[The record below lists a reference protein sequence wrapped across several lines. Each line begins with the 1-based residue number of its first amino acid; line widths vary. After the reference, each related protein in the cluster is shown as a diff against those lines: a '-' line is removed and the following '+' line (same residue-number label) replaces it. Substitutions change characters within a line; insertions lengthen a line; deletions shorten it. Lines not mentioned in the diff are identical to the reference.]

1 MRLERLNYNKV
12 KVFLTYD
19 DLKER
24 GLTKEDLWTDTFK
37 VKQLF
42 REMIEQASKELNFE
56 PTNSLSVEVFSL
68 QAQGMVVFVTKQ
80 YAESEE
86 YNQADEEE
94 QELYE
99 DFIEMQVML
108 DESDDLFFEFQTF
121 EDIIQLAN
129 RIVDHYNVDS
139 MLYTYDERFYLLLDY
154 EQLTSIEIGNVIA
167 VLAEYGNPSTITKHR
182 VHEYGKLLVEREAI
196 SYIVNI
202 FS

>member
-1 MRLERLNYNKV
+1 MRLERLNYNKL

-19 DLKER
+19 DLTER

-42 REMIEQASKELNFE
+42 REMIEQASQELNFE

-80 YAESEE
+80 Y
-86 YNQADEEE
+86 EEE
-94 QELYE
+94 TSYSEFDEDEFE

-108 DESDDLFFEFQTF
+108 DESEDMFFEFDSF
-121 EDIIQLAN
+121 EDVIQLTKRMSN
-129 RIVDHYNVDS
+129 FYDTDS
-139 MLYTYDERFYLLLDY
+139 MLYSFEKRFYVLLDY
-154 EQLTSIEIGNVIA
+154 HMLSPAEVGNMIA

-182 VHEYGKLLVEREAI
+182 VNEYGKILVEKRALE
-196 SYIVNI
+196 YINSV

>member
-1 MRLERLNYNKV
+1 MRLERLNYNKL

-19 DLKER
+19 DLTER

-42 REMIEQASKELNFE
+42 REMIEQASQELNFE

-80 YAESEE
+80 Y
-86 YNQADEEE
+86 EEE
-94 QELYE
+94 TSYGELDEDEFE

-108 DESDDLFFEFQTF
+108 DESEDMFFEFDSF
-121 EDIIQLAN
+121 EDVIQLTKRMSN
-129 RIVDHYNVDS
+129 FYDTDS
-139 MLYTYDERFYLLLDY
+139 VLYSFEKRFYVLLDY
-154 EQLTSIEIGNVIA
+154 HMLSPAEVGNMIA

-182 VHEYGKLLVEREAI
+182 VNEYGKMLVEKRALE
-196 SYIVNI
+196 YINSV

>member
-1 MRLERLNYNKV
+1 MRLERLNYNKL

-42 REMIEQASKELNFE
+42 REMIEQASQELNFE

-80 YAESEE
+80 Y
-86 YNQADEEE
+86 EEE
-94 QELYE
+94 TSYGEFDEDEFE

-108 DESDDLFFEFQTF
+108 DESEDMFFEFDSF
-121 EDIIQLAN
+121 EDVIQLTKCMSN
-129 RIVDHYNVDS
+129 FYDTDS
-139 MLYTYDERFYLLLDY
+139 VLYSFEKRFYVLLDY
-154 EQLTSIEIGNVIA
+154 HMLSPAEVGNMIA

-182 VHEYGKLLVEREAI
+182 VNEYGKMLVEKRALE
-196 SYIVNI
+196 YINSV

>member
-1 MRLERLNYNKV
+1 MRLERLNYNKL

-19 DLKER
+19 DLTER

-42 REMIEQASKELNFE
+42 REMIEQASQELNFE

-80 YAESEE
+80 Y
-86 YNQADEEE
+86 EEE
-94 QELYE
+94 TSYGEFDEDEFE

-108 DESDDLFFEFQTF
+108 DESEDMFFEFDSF
-121 EDIIQLAN
+121 EDVIQLTKCMSN
-129 RIVDHYNVDS
+129 FYDTDS
-139 MLYTYDERFYLLLDY
+139 VLYSFEQRFYMLLDY
-154 EQLTSIEIGNVIA
+154 HMLSPAEVGNMIA

-182 VHEYGKLLVEREAI
+182 VNEYGKILVEKRALE
-196 SYIVNI
+196 YINSV

>member
-1 MRLERLNYNKV
+1 MRLERLNYNKL

-42 REMIEQASKELNFE
+42 REMIEQASQELNFE

-80 YAESEE
+80 Y
-86 YNQADEEE
+86 EEE
-94 QELYE
+94 TSYGEFDEDEFE

-108 DESDDLFFEFQTF
+108 DESEDMFFEFDSF
-121 EDIIQLAN
+121 EDVIQLTKRMSN
-129 RIVDHYNVDS
+129 FYNTDS
-139 MLYTYDERFYLLLDY
+139 VLYSFEKRFYVLLDY
-154 EQLTSIEIGNVIA
+154 HMLSPAEVGNMIA

-182 VHEYGKLLVEREAI
+182 VNEYGKMLVEKRALE
-196 SYIVNI
+196 YINSV

>member
-1 MRLERLNYNKV
+1 MRLERLNYNKL

-42 REMIEQASKELNFE
+42 REMIEQASQELNFE

-80 YAESEE
+80 Y
-86 YNQADEEE
+86 EEE
-94 QELYE
+94 TSYGEFNEDEFE

-108 DESDDLFFEFQTF
+108 DESEDMFFEFDSF
-121 EDIIQLAN
+121 EDVIQLTKRMSN
-129 RIVDHYNVDS
+129 FYDTDS
-139 MLYTYDERFYLLLDY
+139 VLYSFEKRFYVLLDY
-154 EQLTSIEIGNVIA
+154 HMLSPAEVGNMIA

-182 VHEYGKLLVEREAI
+182 VNEYGKMLVEKRALE
-196 SYIVNI
+196 YINSV

>member
-1 MRLERLNYNKV
+1 MRLERLNYNKL

-42 REMIEQASKELNFE
+42 REMIEQASQELNFE

-80 YAESEE
+80 Y
-86 YNQADEEE
+86 EEE
-94 QELYE
+94 TSYGEFDEDEFE

-108 DESDDLFFEFQTF
+108 DESEDMFFEFDSF
-121 EDIIQLAN
+121 EDVIQLTKRMSN
-129 RIVDHYNVDS
+129 FYDTDS
-139 MLYTYDERFYLLLDY
+139 VLYSFEKRFYVLLDY
-154 EQLTSIEIGNVIA
+154 HMLSPAEVGNMIA

-182 VHEYGKLLVEREAI
+182 VNEYGKMLVEKRALE
-196 SYIVNI
+196 YINSV

>member
-1 MRLERLNYNKV
+1 MRLERLNYNKL

-42 REMIEQASKELNFE
+42 REMIEQASQELNFE

-68 QAQGMVVFVTKQ
+68 QAQGMIVFVTKQ
-80 YAESEE
+80 Y
-86 YNQADEEE
+86 EEE
-94 QELYE
+94 TSYGEFDEDEFE

-108 DESDDLFFEFQTF
+108 DESEDMFFEFDSF
-121 EDIIQLAN
+121 EDVIQLTKRMSN
-129 RIVDHYNVDS
+129 FYDTDS
-139 MLYTYDERFYLLLDY
+139 VLYSFEKRFYVLLDY
-154 EQLTSIEIGNVIA
+154 HMLSPAEVGNMIA

-182 VHEYGKLLVEREAI
+182 VNEYGKMLVEKRALE
-196 SYIVNI
+196 YINSV

>member
-1 MRLERLNYNKV
+1 MRLERLKYNKL
-12 KVFLTYD
+12 KVFLTYNH
-19 DLKER
+19 LKER

-42 REMIEQASKELNFE
+42 REMIEQASQELNFE

-80 YAESEE
+80 Y
-86 YNQADEEE
+86 EEE
-94 QELYE
+94 TSYGELDEDEFE

-108 DESDDLFFEFQTF
+108 DESEDMFFEFDSF
-121 EDIIQLAN
+121 EDVIQLTKRMSN
-129 RIVDHYNVDS
+129 FYDTDS
-139 MLYTYDERFYLLLDY
+139 VLYSFEKRFYVLLDY
-154 EQLTSIEIGNVIA
+154 HMLSPAEVGNMIA

-182 VHEYGKLLVEREAI
+182 VNEYGKMLVEKRALE
-196 SYIVNI
+196 YINSV

>member
-1 MRLERLNYNKV
+1 MRLERLNYNKL

-42 REMIEQASKELNFE
+42 REMIEQASQELNFE

-80 YAESEE
+80 Y
-86 YNQADEEE
+86 EEE
-94 QELYE
+94 TSYGEFDEDEFE

-108 DESDDLFFEFQTF
+108 DESEDMFFEFDSF
-121 EDIIQLAN
+121 EDVIQLTKRMSN
-129 RIVDHYNVDS
+129 FYDTDS
-139 MLYTYDERFYLLLDY
+139 VLYSFEKRFYVLLDY
-154 EQLTSIEIGNVIA
+154 HMLSRAEVGNMIA

-182 VHEYGKLLVEREAI
+182 VNEYGKILVEKRALE
-196 SYIVNI
+196 YINSV

>member
-1 MRLERLNYNKV
+1 MRLERLNYNKL

-19 DLKER
+19 DLTER

-42 REMIEQASKELNFE
+42 REMIEQASQELNFE

-80 YAESEE
+80 Y
-86 YNQADEEE
+86 EEE
-94 QELYE
+94 TSYGEFDEDEFE

-108 DESDDLFFEFQTF
+108 DESEDMFFEFDSF
-121 EDIIQLAN
+121 EDVIQLTKRMSN
-129 RIVDHYNVDS
+129 FYDTDS
-139 MLYTYDERFYLLLDY
+139 VLYSFEKRFYMLLDHHMLSPA
-154 EQLTSIEIGNVIA
+154 EVGNMIA

-182 VHEYGKLLVEREAI
+182 VNEYGKILVEKRALE
-196 SYIVNI
+196 YINSV

>member
-1 MRLERLNYNKV
+1 MRLERLNYNKL

-42 REMIEQASKELNFE
+42 REMIEQASQELNFE

-80 YAESEE
+80 Y
-86 YNQADEEE
+86 EEE
-94 QELYE
+94 TSYGEFDE
-99 DFIEMQVML
+99 DEFEDIIEMQVML
-108 DESDDLFFEFQTF
+108 DESEDMFFEFDSF
-121 EDIIQLAN
+121 EDVIQLTKRMSN
-129 RIVDHYNVDS
+129 FYDTDS
-139 MLYTYDERFYLLLDY
+139 VLYSFEKRFYVLLDY
-154 EQLTSIEIGNVIA
+154 HMLSPAEVGNMIA

-182 VHEYGKLLVEREAI
+182 VNEYGKMLVEKRALE
-196 SYIVNI
+196 YINSV

>member
-1 MRLERLNYNKV
+1 MRLERLNYNKL

-42 REMIEQASKELNFE
+42 REMIEQASQELNFE

-80 YAESEE
+80 Y
-86 YNQADEEE
+86 EEE
-94 QELYE
+94 TSYGEFDEDEFE

-108 DESDDLFFEFQTF
+108 DESEDMFFEFDSF
-121 EDIIQLAN
+121 EDVIQLTKRMSN
-129 RIVDHYNVDS
+129 FYDTDS
-139 MLYTYDERFYLLLDY
+139 VLYSFEKRFYVLLDY
-154 EQLTSIEIGNVIA
+154 HMLSHAEVGNMIA

-182 VHEYGKLLVEREAI
+182 VNEYGKMLVEKRALE
-196 SYIVNI
+196 YINSV

>member
-1 MRLERLNYNKV
+1 MRLERLNYNKL

-19 DLKER
+19 DLTER

-42 REMIEQASKELNFE
+42 REMIEQASQELNFE

-80 YAESEE
+80 Y
-86 YNQADEEE
+86 EEE
-94 QELYE
+94 TSYGELDEDEFE

-108 DESDDLFFEFQTF
+108 DESEDMFFEFDSF
-121 EDIIQLAN
+121 EDVIQLTKRMSN
-129 RIVDHYNVDS
+129 FYDTDS
-139 MLYTYDERFYLLLDY
+139 VLYSFEKRFYMLLDY
-154 EQLTSIEIGNVIA
+154 HMLSPAEVGNMIA

-182 VHEYGKLLVEREAI
+182 VNEYGKILVEKRALE
-196 SYIVNI
+196 YINSV

>member
-1 MRLERLNYNKV
+1 MRLERLNYNKL

-42 REMIEQASKELNFE
+42 REMIEQASQELNFE

-80 YAESEE
+80 Y
-86 YNQADEEE
+86 EEE
-94 QELYE
+94 TSYGEFDEDEFE

-108 DESDDLFFEFQTF
+108 DESEDMFFEFDSF
-121 EDIIQLAN
+121 EDVIQLTKRMSN
-129 RIVDHYNVDS
+129 FYDTDS
-139 MLYTYDERFYLLLDY
+139 VLYSFEKRFYVLLDY
-154 EQLTSIEIGNVIA
+154 HMLSPAEVGNMIA

-182 VHEYGKLLVEREAI
+182 VNEYGKILVEKRALE
-196 SYIVNI
+196 YINSV

>member
-1 MRLERLNYNKV
+1 MRLERLNYNKL

-19 DLKER
+19 DLQER

-42 REMIEQASKELNFE
+42 REMIEQASQELNFE

-80 YAESEE
+80 C
-86 YNQADEEE
+86 EEE
-94 QELYE
+94 TSYGEFDEDEFE

-108 DESDDLFFEFQTF
+108 DESEDMFFEFDSF
-121 EDIIQLAN
+121 EDVIQLTKRMSN
-129 RIVDHYNVDS
+129 FYDTDS
-139 MLYTYDERFYLLLDY
+139 VLYSFEKRFYVLLDY
-154 EQLTSIEIGNVIA
+154 HMLSPAEVGNMIA

-182 VHEYGKLLVEREAI
+182 VNEYGKMLVEKRALE
-196 SYIVNI
+196 YINSV

>member
-1 MRLERLNYNKV
+1 MRLERLNYNKL

-42 REMIEQASKELNFE
+42 REMIEQASQELNFE

-80 YAESEE
+80 Y
-86 YNQADEEE
+86 EEE
-94 QELYE
+94 TSYGEFDEDEFE

-108 DESDDLFFEFQTF
+108 DKSEDMFFEFDSF
-121 EDIIQLAN
+121 EDVIQLTKRMSN
-129 RIVDHYNVDS
+129 FYDTDS
-139 MLYTYDERFYLLLDY
+139 VLYSFEKRFYVLLDY
-154 EQLTSIEIGNVIA
+154 HMLSPAEVGNMIA

-182 VHEYGKLLVEREAI
+182 VNEYGKILVEKRALE
-196 SYIVNI
+196 YINSV

>member
-1 MRLERLNYNKV
+1 MRLERLNYNKL

-42 REMIEQASKELNFE
+42 REMIEQASQELNFE

-80 YAESEE
+80 Y
-86 YNQADEEE
+86 EEE
-94 QELYE
+94 TSYGELDEDEFE

-108 DESDDLFFEFQTF
+108 DESEDMFFEFDSF
-121 EDIIQLAN
+121 EDVIQLTKRMSN
-129 RIVDHYNVDS
+129 FYDTDS
-139 MLYTYDERFYLLLDY
+139 VLYSFEKRFYVLLDY
-154 EQLTSIEIGNVIA
+154 HMLSPAEVGNMIA

-182 VHEYGKLLVEREAI
+182 VNEYGKMLVEKRALE
-196 SYIVNI
+196 YINSV

>member
-1 MRLERLNYNKV
+1 MRLERLNYNKL

-42 REMIEQASKELNFE
+42 REMIEQASQELNFE

-80 YAESEE
+80 Y
-86 YNQADEEE
+86 EEE
-94 QELYE
+94 TSYGELDEDEFE

-108 DESDDLFFEFQTF
+108 DESEDMFFEFDSF
-121 EDIIQLAN
+121 EDVIQLTKRMSN
-129 RIVDHYNVDS
+129 FYDTDS
-139 MLYTYDERFYLLLDY
+139 VLYSFDKRFYVLLDY
-154 EQLTSIEIGNVIA
+154 HMLSPAEVGNMIA

-182 VHEYGKLLVEREAI
+182 VNEYGKMLVEKRALE
-196 SYIVNI
+196 YINSV

>member
-1 MRLERLNYNKV
+1 MRLERLNYNKL

-19 DLKER
+19 DLTER

-42 REMIEQASKELNFE
+42 REMIEQASQELNFE

-80 YAESEE
+80 Y
-86 YNQADEEE
+86 EEE
-94 QELYE
+94 TSYGEFDEDEFE

-108 DESDDLFFEFQTF
+108 DESEDMFFEFDSF
-121 EDIIQLAN
+121 EDVIQLTKRMSN
-129 RIVDHYNVDS
+129 FYDTDS
-139 MLYTYDERFYLLLDY
+139 VLYSFEKRFYMLLDY
-154 EQLTSIEIGNVIA
+154 HMLSPAEVGNMIA

-182 VHEYGKLLVEREAI
+182 VNEYGKILVEKRALE
-196 SYIVNI
+196 YINSV

>member
-1 MRLERLNYNKV
+1 MRLERLNYNKL

-42 REMIEQASKELNFE
+42 REMIEQASQELNFE

-80 YAESEE
+80 Y
-86 YNQADEEE
+86 EEE
-94 QELYE
+94 TSYGEFDEDEFE

-108 DESDDLFFEFQTF
+108 DESEDMFFEFDSF
-121 EDIIQLAN
+121 EDVIQLTK
-129 RIVDHYNVDS
+129 RMSSFYDTDS
-139 MLYTYDERFYLLLDY
+139 VLYSFEKRFYVLLDY
-154 EQLTSIEIGNVIA
+154 HMLSPAEVGNMIA

-182 VHEYGKLLVEREAI
+182 VNEYGKMLVEKRALE
-196 SYIVNI
+196 YINSV

>member
-1 MRLERLNYNKV
+1 MRLERLNYNKL

-42 REMIEQASKELNFE
+42 REMIEQASQELNFE

-80 YAESEE
+80 Y
-86 YNQADEEE
+86 EEE
-94 QELYE
+94 TSYGEFDEDEFE

-108 DESDDLFFEFQTF
+108 DESEDMFFEFDSF
-121 EDIIQLAN
+121 EDVIQLTKCMPN
-129 RIVDHYNVDS
+129 FYDTDS
-139 MLYTYDERFYLLLDY
+139 VLYSFEKRFYVLLDY
-154 EQLTSIEIGNVIA
+154 HMLSPAEVGNMIA

-182 VHEYGKLLVEREAI
+182 VNEYGKMLVEKRALE
-196 SYIVNI
+196 YINSV

>member
-1 MRLERLNYNKV
+1 MRLERLNYNKL

-42 REMIEQASKELNFE
+42 REMIEQASQELNFE

-80 YAESEE
+80 Y
-86 YNQADEEE
+86 EEE
-94 QELYE
+94 TSYGEFDEDEFE

-108 DESDDLFFEFQTF
+108 DESEDMFFEFDSF
-121 EDIIQLAN
+121 EDVIQLTKRMSN
-129 RIVDHYNVDS
+129 FYDTDS
-139 MLYTYDERFYLLLDY
+139 VLYSFEKRFYMLLDY
-154 EQLTSIEIGNVIA
+154 HMLSPAEVGNMIA

-182 VHEYGKLLVEREAI
+182 VNEYGKMLVEKRALE
-196 SYIVNI
+196 YINSV

>member
-1 MRLERLNYNKV
+1 MRLERLNYNKL

-42 REMIEQASKELNFE
+42 REMIEQASQELNFE

-80 YAESEE
+80 Y
-86 YNQADEEE
+86 EEE
-94 QELYE
+94 TSYGEFDE
-99 DFIEMQVML
+99 DEFENFIEMQVML
-108 DESDDLFFEFQTF
+108 DESEDMFFEFDSF
-121 EDIIQLAN
+121 EDVIQLTKRMSN
-129 RIVDHYNVDS
+129 FYDTDS
-139 MLYTYDERFYLLLDY
+139 VLYSFEKRFYVLLDY
-154 EQLTSIEIGNVIA
+154 HMLSPAEVGNMIA

-182 VHEYGKLLVEREAI
+182 VNEYGKMLVEKRALE
-196 SYIVNI
+196 YINSV

>member
-1 MRLERLNYNKV
+1 MRLERLNYNKL

-42 REMIEQASKELNFE
+42 REMIEQASQELNFE

-80 YAESEE
+80 Y
-86 YNQADEEE
+86 EEE
-94 QELYE
+94 TSYGQLDEDEFE

-108 DESDDLFFEFQTF
+108 DESEDMFFEFDSF
-121 EDIIQLAN
+121 EDVIQLTKRMSN
-129 RIVDHYNVDS
+129 FYDTDS
-139 MLYTYDERFYLLLDY
+139 VLYSFEKRFYVLLDY
-154 EQLTSIEIGNVIA
+154 HMLSPAEVGNMIA

-182 VHEYGKLLVEREAI
+182 VNEYGKMLVEKRALE
-196 SYIVNI
+196 YINSV

>member
-1 MRLERLNYNKV
+1 MRLERLNYNKL

-19 DLKER
+19 DLTER

-42 REMIEQASKELNFE
+42 REMIEQASQELNFE

-80 YAESEE
+80 Y
-86 YNQADEEE
+86 EEE
-94 QELYE
+94 TSYGEFDEDEFE

-108 DESDDLFFEFQTF
+108 DESEDMFFEFDSF
-121 EDIIQLAN
+121 EDVIQLTKRMSN
-129 RIVDHYNVDS
+129 FYDTDS
-139 MLYTYDERFYLLLDY
+139 VLYSFEQRFYMLLDY
-154 EQLTSIEIGNVIA
+154 HMLSPAEVGNMIA

-182 VHEYGKLLVEREAI
+182 VNEYGKILVEKRALE
-196 SYIVNI
+196 YINSV

>member
-1 MRLERLNYNKV
+1 MRLERLNYNKL

-42 REMIEQASKELNFE
+42 REMIEQASQELNFE

-80 YAESEE
+80 Y
-86 YNQADEEE
+86 EEE
-94 QELYE
+94 TSYGEFDEDEFE

-108 DESDDLFFEFQTF
+108 DESEDMFFEFDSF
-121 EDIIQLAN
+121 EDVIQLTKRMSN
-129 RIVDHYNVDS
+129 FYDTDS
-139 MLYTYDERFYLLLDY
+139 VLYSFEKRFYVLLDY
-154 EQLTSIEIGNVIA
+154 HVLSPAEVGNMIA

-182 VHEYGKLLVEREAI
+182 VNEYGKMLVEKRALE
-196 SYIVNI
+196 YINSV

>member
-1 MRLERLNYNKV
+1 MRLERLNYNKL

-42 REMIEQASKELNFE
+42 REMIEQASQELNFE

-80 YAESEE
+80 Y
-86 YNQADEEE
+86 EEE
-94 QELYE
+94 TSYGESDEDEFE

-108 DESDDLFFEFQTF
+108 DESEDMFFEFDSF
-121 EDIIQLAN
+121 EDVIQLTKRMLN
-129 RIVDHYNVDS
+129 FYETDS
-139 MLYTYDERFYLLLDY
+139 VLYSFEKRFYVLLDY
-154 EQLTSIEIGNVIA
+154 HMLSPAEVGNMIA

-182 VHEYGKLLVEREAI
+182 VNEYGKILVEKRALE
-196 SYIVNI
+196 YINSV

>member
-1 MRLERLNYNKV
+1 MRLERLNYNKL

-42 REMIEQASKELNFE
+42 REMIEQASQELNFE

-80 YAESEE
+80 Y
-86 YNQADEEE
+86 EEE
-94 QELYE
+94 TSYGEFDEDEFE

-108 DESDDLFFEFQTF
+108 DESEDMFFEFDSF
-121 EDIIQLAN
+121 EDVIQLTKRMSN
-129 RIVDHYNVDS
+129 FYDTDS
-139 MLYTYDERFYLLLDY
+139 VLYSFEKRFYMLLDY
-154 EQLTSIEIGNVIA
+154 HMLSPAEVGNMIA

-182 VHEYGKLLVEREAI
+182 VNEYGKILVEKRALE
-196 SYIVNI
+196 YINSV

>member
-1 MRLERLNYNKV
+1 MRLERLNYNKL

-42 REMIEQASKELNFE
+42 REMIEQASQELNFE

-80 YAESEE
+80 Y
-86 YNQADEEE
+86 EEE
-94 QELYE
+94 TSYGEFDEDEFE

-108 DESDDLFFEFQTF
+108 DESEDMFFEFDSF
-121 EDIIQLAN
+121 EDVIQLTKRLSN
-129 RIVDHYNVDS
+129 FYDTDS
-139 MLYTYDERFYLLLDY
+139 VLYSFEKRFYVLLDY
-154 EQLTSIEIGNVIA
+154 HMLSPAEVGNMIA

-182 VHEYGKLLVEREAI
+182 VNEYGKMLVEKRALE
-196 SYIVNI
+196 YINSV

>member
-1 MRLERLNYNKV
+1 MRLERLNYNKL

-42 REMIEQASKELNFE
+42 REMIEQASQELNFE

-80 YAESEE
+80 Y
-86 YNQADEEE
+86 EEE
-94 QELYE
+94 TSYGEFDEDEFQ

-108 DESDDLFFEFQTF
+108 DESEDMFFEFDSF
-121 EDIIQLAN
+121 EDVIQLTKRMSN
-129 RIVDHYNVDS
+129 FYDTDS
-139 MLYTYDERFYLLLDY
+139 VLYSFEKRFYVLLDY
-154 EQLTSIEIGNVIA
+154 HMLSPAEVGNMIA

-182 VHEYGKLLVEREAI
+182 VNEYGKMLVEKRALE
-196 SYIVNI
+196 YINSV

>member
-1 MRLERLNYNKV
+1 MRLERLNYNKL

-42 REMIEQASKELNFE
+42 REMIEQASQELNFE

-80 YAESEE
+80 Y
-86 YNQADEEE
+86 EEE
-94 QELYE
+94 TSYGELDEDEFE

-108 DESDDLFFEFQTF
+108 DESEDMFFEFDSF
-121 EDIIQLAN
+121 EDVIQLTKRMSN
-129 RIVDHYNVDS
+129 FYDTDS
-139 MLYTYDERFYLLLDY
+139 VLYSFEKRFYVLLDY
-154 EQLTSIEIGNVIA
+154 HMLSPAEVGNMIA

-182 VHEYGKLLVEREAI
+182 VNEYGKILVEKRALE
-196 SYIVNI
+196 YINSV

>member
-1 MRLERLNYNKV
+1 MRLERLNYNKL

-42 REMIEQASKELNFE
+42 REMIEQASQELNFE

-80 YAESEE
+80 Y
-86 YNQADEEE
+86 EEE
-94 QELYE
+94 TSYGEFDEDEFE

-108 DESDDLFFEFQTF
+108 DESEDMFFEFDSF
-121 EDIIQLAN
+121 EDVIQLTKRMSN
-129 RIVDHYNVDS
+129 FYDTDS
-139 MLYTYDERFYLLLDY
+139 VLYSFEKRFYVLLDY
-154 EQLTSIEIGNVIA
+154 QMLSPAEVGNMIA

-182 VHEYGKLLVEREAI
+182 VNEYGKMLVEKRALE
-196 SYIVNI
+196 YINSV

>member
-1 MRLERLNYNKV
+1 MRLERLNYNKL

-42 REMIEQASKELNFE
+42 REMIEQASQELNFE

-80 YAESEE
+80 Y
-86 YNQADEEE
+86 EEE
-94 QELYE
+94 TSYGEFDEDEFE

-108 DESDDLFFEFQTF
+108 DESEDMFFEFDSF
-121 EDIIQLAN
+121 EDVIQLTKRMSN
-129 RIVDHYNVDS
+129 FYDTDS
-139 MLYTYDERFYLLLDY
+139 VLYSFEKCFYVLLDY
-154 EQLTSIEIGNVIA
+154 HMLSPAEVGNMIA

-182 VHEYGKLLVEREAI
+182 VNEYGKILVEKRALE
-196 SYIVNI
+196 YINSV

>member
-1 MRLERLNYNKV
+1 MRLERLNYNKL

-42 REMIEQASKELNFE
+42 REMIEQASQELNFE

-80 YAESEE
+80 Y
-86 YNQADEEE
+86 EEE
-94 QELYE
+94 TSYGEFDEDEFE

-108 DESDDLFFEFQTF
+108 DESEDMFFEFDSF
-121 EDIIQLAN
+121 EDVIQLTKRMSN
-129 RIVDHYNVDS
+129 FYDTDS
-139 MLYTYDERFYLLLDY
+139 VLYSFEKRFYVLLDY
-154 EQLTSIEIGNVIA
+154 HMLSPAEVGNMIA

-182 VHEYGKLLVEREAI
+182 VNEYGKILVEKKALE
-196 SYIVNI
+196 YINSV